1 MPDQF
6 RGQWRLAYTSGGATD
21 KEAHNLARAG
31 GGGYFP
37 LNAVQSFDP
46 PADGEAEG
54 RIRNGVYGGP
64 VAFFF
69 DGPFIWRQKQN
80 MLEFTFTKVSAGVSG
95 EYTYSRD
102 IQAGDWKTV
111 GVDTDT
117 EVPAHPMA
125 QGCLYKGGDGGGEI
139 SSPGGISK
147 LWEISEH
154 KNTVSA

>member
-1 MPDQF
+1 
-6 RGQWRLAYTSGGATD
+6 
-21 KEAHNLARAG
+21 
-31 GGGYFP
+31 
-37 LNAVQSFDP
+37 
-46 PADGEAEG
+46 
-54 RIRNGVYGGP
+54 

-117 EVPAHPMA
+117 EVSKA
-125 QGCLYKGGDGGGEI
+125 QKPGKTPFFKFIHVDERCIVARGRGGGLAVWGRI
-139 SSPGGISK
+139 SSNPVQAAPGSYEK
-147 LWEISEH
+147 VAL
-154 KNTVSA
+154 